1 MSHKEQDHKKN
12 FQAIIYQKSLVSIF
26 FKKTDEFG
34 FKKEPDNH
42 KSLRA
47 GNQICLKSP

>member
-1 MSHKEQDHKKN
+1 MSHKERDHKKTSR
-12 FQAIIYQKSLVSIF
+12 QLYVKKSLVSIF

-42 KSLRA
+42 MSLRA
-47 GNQICLKSP
+47 DNQICLKSP

>member
-1 MSHKEQDHKKN
+1 MSHKKRDHKKN
-12 FQAIIYQKSLVSIF
+12 LQAIICQKSLVSIF

-42 KSLRA
+42 MSLRA